1 MLSYKLQETRLIIY
15 KEIFISKKTLY
26 QNTKDTYS
34 FDDFNINSSFDS
46 DRVRTITVNS
56 PDIVEGQIV
65 GNISSIN
72 WATLLE
78 FNR

>member
-65 GNISSIN
+65 GKYKFDQLGNLVRIQ
-72 WATLLE
+72 
-78 FNR
+78 